1 MVAHITTATIV
12 GLEAVPIT
20 VEADVT
26 NGLPA
31 TIIVGLPDA
40 AVQESKERV
49 RSALKN
55 SGCRYPQTRVSVNLA
70 PADTPK
76 IGTLFDLP
84 IALAIVGAS
93 EQYKLALDNSWFI
106 GELALNGAVRPVPG
120 VLPVAL
126 KAASMGVS
134 TIFVPRGNADE
145 AALVSGITV
154 FACDSLEQVLLH
166 VLGTCHITPTP
177 DVSVEKFFRVPSA
190 SLDIADIAGQDMA
203 KRALEIA
210 SSGGHNVLM
219 SGPPGSGKTLL
230 ARAIAGILPPLTLPE
245 CLDLTRI
252 YSIAGQLPPSG
263 VITARPVRSPHHTTS
278 SVALVGGGSI
288 PRPGEISLAHRGVL
302 FLDELPE
309 FPRSVLEALRQPLED
324 GIVTVS
330 RSKNTFTFPA
340 KFMLVAAQNPC
351 PCGYFGDADKHCVC
365 TPTQIHNYQKKLS
378 GPLLDRID
386 LHIDVPRLSYAQ
398 LGATTP
404 SERSEQVAARVSA
417 ARAIQAKRLG
427 ATRSNSD
434 MNVVDIRT
442 YCALGEVENNL
453 LSTAATKYTLSGRS
467 IHRILKVARTIA
479 DLDESDSIQ
488 LEHLAES
495 IQYRLKAEL

>member
-1 MVAHITTATIV
+1 MVTHILTATIV
-12 GLEAVPIT
+12 GLDAVPIT

-55 SGCRYPQTRVSVNLA
+55 SGFSYPATRVSVNLA

-93 EQYKLALDNSWFI
+93 GRYNFSLKNAWFV
-106 GELALNGAVRPVPG
+106 GELALNGDVRPVPG

-126 KAASMGVS
+126 KAAELGVENL
-134 TIFVPRGNADE
+134 FVPEANARE
-145 AALVSGITV
+145 AALVSGLQV
-154 FACDSLEQVLLH
+154 FACANLEQVLSH
-166 VLGTCHITPTP
+166 ILGIRALQSTPT
-177 DVSVEKFFRVPSA
+177 VSVEAFTQKVIGA
-190 SLDIADIAGQDMA
+190 LNIADISGQEMA

-230 ARAIAGILPPLTLPE
+230 ARAMAGILPPLTLPE

-252 YSIAGQLPPSG
+252 YSIAGQLPSNG

-278 SVALVGGGSI
+278 SVALVGGGSV

-340 KFMLVAAQNPC
+340 RFVLVAAQNPC
-351 PCGYFGDADKHCVC
+351 PCGYYGDADKRCVC

-386 LHIDVPRLSYAQ
+386 LHIDVPRLPYEKLNNSVA
-398 LGATTP
+398 
-404 SERSEQVAARVSA
+404 SERSEQVAARVMA
-417 ARAIQAKRLG
+417 ARAVQALRLG
-427 ATRSNSD
+427 MGRTNSD
-434 MNVVDIRT
+434 MTVVEIRQ
-442 YCALGEVENNL
+442 YCQLEGAENDL
-453 LSTAATKYTLSGRS
+453 LAAAAEQYVLSGRG

-479 DLDESDSIQ
+479 DLVGSEHITVK
-488 LEHLAES
+488 HLAES
-495 IQYRLKAEL
+495 IQYRPKSY

>member
-1 MVAHITTATIV
+1 MVAHVLTATIV

-55 SGCRYPQTRVSVNLA
+55 SGCSYPQTRVSVNLA

-84 IALAIVGAS
+84 IALAIVSAS
-93 EQYKLALDNSWFI
+93 GQYNISLKNFWFI
-106 GELALNGAVRPVPG
+106 GELALNGLVRSVPG

-126 KAASMGVS
+126 KAAELGVEAL
-134 TIFVPRGNADE
+134 FVPEVNARE
-145 AALVSGITV
+145 AALVSGLTV
-154 FACDSLEQVLLH
+154 FACASLEQVLSHL
-166 VLGTCHITPTP
+166 LGLRVPQP
-177 DVSVEKFFRVPSA
+177 VPAVSVETFFQTAPGA
-190 SLDIADIAGQDMA
+190 FNIADIAGQEMA

-210 SSGGHNVLM
+210 SSGGHNMLM

-230 ARAIAGILPPLTLPE
+230 ARAMAGILPPLTLPE

-252 YSIAGQLPPSG
+252 YSIAGQLPLNG
-263 VITARPVRSPHHTTS
+263 VVTSRPVRSPHHTTS

-324 GIVTVS
+324 GVVTVS
-330 RSKNTFTFPA
+330 RSKSTFTFPA
-340 KFMLVAAQNPC
+340 RFVLVAAQNPC
-351 PCGYFGDADKHCVC
+351 PCGYYGDVDRRCVC
-365 TPTQIHNYQKKLS
+365 TPTQMHNYQKKLS

-386 LHIDVPRLSYAQ
+386 LHIDVPRLPYEKLSVPIPA
-398 LGATTP
+398 
-404 SERSEQVAARVSA
+404 ERSEQVASRVSA
-417 ARAIQAKRLG
+417 ARAVQASRLG
-427 ATRSNSD
+427 VGKTNSD
-434 MNVVDIRT
+434 MSVVEIRQH
-442 YCALGEVENNL
+442 CKLGVAENNL
-453 LSTAATKYTLSGRS
+453 LSAAADKYVLSGRGV
-467 IHRILKVARTIA
+467 HRILKVARTIA
-479 DLDESDSIQ
+479 DLAGSEDITVT
-488 LEHLAES
+488 HLAES
-495 IQYRLKAEL
+495 IQYRPKSY